1 MISFAGRF
9 GLRVNLSSI
18 TDEGDFAAWADSAPL
33 LADAKKPGSGLPDPG
48 HRIQPTL
55 DQRSDASP
63 CDLGVLTRFDTADA
77 DSTDAN
83 TFNHD
88 RQTTFKQAIHARR
101 TQE

>member
-18 TDEGDFAAWADSAPL
+18 TDEGDFAAWADSVLL

-48 HRIQPTL
+48 HRIKPGS

-63 CDLGVLTRFDTADA
+63 CDLGILTGFDTADA
-77 DSTDAN
+77 YTPDTD
-83 TFNHD
+83 TINHD
-88 RQTTFKQAIHARR
+88 RQTAFKQAVQARR
-101 TQE
+101 AQE